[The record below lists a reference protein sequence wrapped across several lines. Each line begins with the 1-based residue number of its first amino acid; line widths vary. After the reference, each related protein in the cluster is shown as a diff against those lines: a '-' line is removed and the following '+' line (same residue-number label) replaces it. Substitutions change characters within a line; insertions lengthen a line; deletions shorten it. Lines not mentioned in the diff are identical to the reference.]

1 MTPTVNPSVAF
12 VPDHHEWAE
21 PPVWSLSWKSQ
32 PQCTL
37 SVGLLLRCQIDLG
50 EMDFSV
56 VHSCFC
62 LISGLPFFFL
72 KILLLFL
79 VSFLQTIV
87 ELAETGSLDLSIF
100 CSTCLVNFHF
110 SYTRN
115 WRSIRRVVSNS
126 KPTFNASMAV
136 SLQIRKPIRSKHCAV
151 CNRCI
156 AKFDHHCPWVG
167 NCVGMWTTPQ
177 ICDDVNT
184 FTSKQQA
191 APPLRAAAFCCLYSS
206 LSHFKRQHVSWLRNL
221 ILICSVSGTQPKM
234 LNHTKITP
242 RNVDYIS
249 DRFENVLSVKWSRV
263 HTYRG
268 IFWGKKISVQ
278 MSTLSEMIFIHT
290 TCLKMHISWPFMH
303 RGHVKQIGNSGR
315 VLSYW

>member
-1 MTPTVNPSVAF
+1 M
-12 VPDHHEWAE
+12 
-21 PPVWSLSWKSQ
+21 
-32 PQCTL
+32 
-37 SVGLLLRCQIDLG
+37 
-50 EMDFSV
+50 
-56 VHSCFC
+56 
-62 LISGLPFFFL
+62 
-72 KILLLFL
+72 FL

-126 KPTFNASMAV
+126 KPTFNASMPV

-191 APPLRAAAFCCLYSS
+191 APPLRAAAFYCLYSS
-206 LSHFKRQHVSWLRNL
+206 LSHCKRQHVSWLRNL

-242 RNVDYIS
+242 KNVDYIS
-249 DRFENVLSVKWSRV
+249 DRFENVLSVKWSRA

-268 IFWGKKISVQ
+268 IFWGKKNLCPDEHPFRNDLHTYN
-278 MSTLSEMIFIHT
+278 MPENAYLMAIHAQR
-290 TCLKMHISWPFMH
+290 TCETDWKLW
-303 RGHVKQIGNSGR
+303 SGA
-315 VLSYW
+315 